1 MEKKRQ
7 SDLRRVRNT
16 LDNITEKF
24 SDEDGWIFSGKLGDQ
39 LSKRMPEFDVR
50 NFGFS
55 KFTSFI
61 KSLGTY
67 EYNEIKDSNNQK
79 QIYFRRK

>member
-1 MEKKRQ
+1 MR
-7 SDLRRVRNT
+7 DT
-16 LDNITEKF
+16 LDQITEKF

-39 LSKRMPEFDVR
+39 LSKRMPDFDVR

-55 KFTSFI
+55 KFTAFI